1 MNVLVTGASGVIG
14 RATIQTL
21 RDRPTKTNMLRLGRS
36 PGNEVLIDLARPGLD
51 VTSVCPV
58 RPEIIVHL
66 AAAVPGPRVAD
77 DKENAQRT
85 HYMDVNILNACRV
98 WRCPVI
104 YASGCSIYARRADRP
119 LVESDPLEPVLISP
133 YLSAKRD
140 GDSMFSEYPQGIVL
154 RISAPSGPGL
164 PLTSVMA
171 RFSHSA
177 QSDKVIR
184 LWGSGKR
191 EQDYVDVRDIALLVV
206 RIIGAPKPGIFNVV
220 AGRPVTMLEL
230 AQCIAR
236 QVKGAEILI
245 EERPDPNEQIL
256 ARYDGSRCHAV
267 YGWKSQIG
275 LDDSVRELLRVGP

>member
-14 RATIQTL
+14 RAIMQAF
-21 RDRPTKTNMLRLGRS
+21 RDRPTKTNILRLGRS
-36 PGNEVLIDLARPGLD
+36 PGNEVLIDLAGSRLD

-58 RPEIIVHL
+58 RPEIIVHF

-77 DKENAQRT
+77 DQENAQRT
-85 HYMDVNILNACRV
+85 RYMDVNILNACRV

-133 YLSAKRD
+133 YLGAKRD

-164 PLTSVMA
+164 PLTSVMG

-177 QSDKVIR
+177 QSDKVIH

-191 EQDYVDVRDIALLVV
+191 EQDYVDVRDIALLVG
-206 RIIGAPKPGIFNVV
+206 RIIAAPQPGIFNVV

-236 QVKGAEILI
+236 NVKGTEILI
-245 EERPDPNEQIL
+245 DGRPDAKEQIL
-256 ARYDGSRCHAV
+256 ARYDGARCCTV

-275 LDDSVRELLRVGP
+275 LDDSIRDLLKVSP